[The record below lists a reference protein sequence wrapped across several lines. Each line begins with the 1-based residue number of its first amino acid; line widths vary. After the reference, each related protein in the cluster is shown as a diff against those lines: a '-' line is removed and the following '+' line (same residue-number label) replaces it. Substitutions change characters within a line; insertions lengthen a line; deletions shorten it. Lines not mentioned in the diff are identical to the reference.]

1 MLSSHI
7 LCYFTALLHSFYRYK
22 ILQWRVSIWVTI
34 NQLSRELRL
43 ENHGKKRSYLRK
55 FVFHIVLCFCHDFY
69 TMSFSFQTK
78 VASHGFHIHKNTALE
93 NANIGQEIS
102 VQLETNEDSKKIN
115 PHCCAIKTM
124 VSGKLEI
131 VRHIPREVSRY
142 TYFCIKEEWG
152 RMLCFFNTLSSLTH
166 S

>member
-1 MLSSHI
+1 
-7 LCYFTALLHSFYRYK
+7 
-22 ILQWRVSIWVTI
+22 
-34 NQLSRELRL
+34 
-43 ENHGKKRSYLRK
+43 
-55 FVFHIVLCFCHDFY
+55 
-69 TMSFSFQTK
+69 MSFSFQTK

-142 TYFCIKEEWG
+142 TYFYIKEEWG
-152 RMLCFFNTLSSLTH
+152 SIDGSVFSTRYHPSPISSGGFGIPLTMFLETQGISH
-166 S
+166 IRKWRNLWRNFAVMAINQ